1 MSLHIQRE
9 GVGPPLV
16 FLHGWG
22 MNSDVWEEISP
33 QLSQR
38 YTVILIDLPG
48 HGRST
53 LSPHDYQLEQLA
65 EELIE
70 VIPQAAILVGW
81 SLGGLIALQIAHQY
95 PEQIK
100 SLVMVTSSP
109 RFVQGDSWPYG
120 VDSAIFDKFSRDL
133 REDYQATLKRFIAIQ
148 AMGSCHAK
156 SEIRT
161 LRERILRHGNP
172 HNKALQGGLR
182 LLQQSDLRQA
192 LAELH
197 CPVKLILGSRDT
209 LAPARIADILSSQ
222 HPHLE
227 SSIIQGAAHAP
238 FISHTDEFL
247 TLLNEF
253 IKRHV

>member
-1 MSLHIQRE
+1 MNLHIQSE
-9 GVGPPLV
+9 GLGPPLV

-22 MNSDVWEEISP
+22 MNSDVWEDISP
-33 QLSQR
+33 QLSQH
-38 YTVILIDLPG
+38 YAVTLIDLPG

-53 LSPHDYQLEQLA
+53 LTQHSYQLEQLA

-95 PEQIK
+95 PEQIQAV
-100 SLVMVTSSP
+100 VMVASSP
-109 RFVQGDSWPYG
+109 RFVQASNWPYG
-120 VDSAIFDKFSRDL
+120 VDAAIFDKFARDL
-133 REDYQATLKRFIAIQ
+133 KDDYQATLKRFIAIQ
-148 AMGSCHAK
+148 AMGSAHAK
-156 SEIRT
+156 SEICT

-172 HNKALQGGLR
+172 HHKALQGGLR
-182 LLQQSDLRQA
+182 LLQQSDLRQS

-197 CPVKLILGSRDT
+197 CPIKLILGSRDT
-209 LAPARIADILSSQ
+209 LAPARIAGLLSQQ

-238 FISHTDEFL
+238 FISHPGEFL
-247 TLLNEF
+247 VVLKEF
-253 IKRHV
+253 INHHV